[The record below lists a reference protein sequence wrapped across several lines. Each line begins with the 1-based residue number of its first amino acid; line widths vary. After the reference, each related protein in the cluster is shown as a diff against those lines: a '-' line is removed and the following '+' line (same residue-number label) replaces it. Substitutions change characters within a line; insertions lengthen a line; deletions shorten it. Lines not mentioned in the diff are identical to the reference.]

1 MVIRG
6 DLAGGRSSPP
16 PRLASKV
23 VKLGTVTALSALV
36 VGFCVAQNRPREI
49 VADCVD
55 LTDIDDSFRYRVV
68 DDRYCDDDDDG
79 SHYSSSRYAYRWYYG
94 GRRTAPRSGRPTPP
108 STPAPA
114 ARSSAAASA
123 GARSVAADVPRAR
136 PAVPVRAGRRRA
148 GRASGTREGG

>member
-1 MVIRG
+1 M
-6 DLAGGRSSPP
+6 
-16 PRLASKV
+16 
-23 VKLGTVTALSALV
+23 KLGTVTALSALV

-94 GRRTAPRSGRPTPP
+94 GRRVGDRVGDGTTI
-108 STPAPA
+108 
-114 ARSSAAASA
+114 
-123 GARSVAADVPRAR
+123 R
-136 PAVPVRAGRRRA
+136 PADATIHTRTGRTIQRGGFG
-148 GRASGTREGG
+148 GRSFGGG

>member
-79 SHYSSSRYAYRWYYG
+79 SHYSSPRYAYRWYYG
-94 GRRTAPRSGRPTPP
+94 GRRVGDRVGDGTTI
-108 STPAPA
+108 
-114 ARSSAAASA
+114 
-123 GARSVAADVPRAR
+123 R
-136 PAVPVRAGRRRA
+136 PADATIHTRTGRTIQRGGFG
-148 GRASGTREGG
+148 GRWFGGG